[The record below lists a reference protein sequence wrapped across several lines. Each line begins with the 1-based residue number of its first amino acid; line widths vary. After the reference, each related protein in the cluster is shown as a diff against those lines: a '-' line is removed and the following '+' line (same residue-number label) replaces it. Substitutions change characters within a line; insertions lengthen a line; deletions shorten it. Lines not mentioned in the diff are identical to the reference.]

1 MPTPFQLALGVAV
14 LVGLGVLVV
23 FSRRLA
29 HAFLAY
35 RGTRVVVCP
44 ESREMAAVQVDAGH
58 AALSA
63 FRRRPQLHLEL
74 CTRWPERAGCGQE
87 CLGQIESA
95 PEACLLRNIL
105 GYWYQGKSCV
115 YCGRPF
121 HTISWHDHEPGLVR
135 PDGALVVV
143 EVADRGPGL
152 LPGDEVRV
160 FEKFYRAQASPHGVG
175 LGLAICR
182 GIVEAHGGTI
192 SVKSS
197 LGKGSTF
204 AFALKRG

>member
-23 FSRRLA
+23 FGRRPA
-29 HAFLAY
+29 RAFLAY

-44 ESREMAAVQVDAGH
+44 ESREAAAVQVDAGH

-63 FRRRPQLHLEL
+63 SRGRPRLHLEL

-105 GYWYQGKSCV
+105 GYWYQGKGCV

-121 HTISWHDHEPGLVR
+121 HDIRWHDHEPSLVR
-135 PDGALVVV
+135 PDGALVAWDTFRPEQVLDV
-143 EVADRGPGL
+143 LATHKPVCWDCRVAENFRRERPELVTDRPRRLGP
-152 LPGDEVRV
+152 PPSM
-160 FEKFYRAQASPHGVG
+160 A
-175 LGLAICR
+175 
-182 GIVEAHGGTI
+182 
-192 SVKSS
+192 
-197 LGKGSTF
+197 
-204 AFALKRG
+204 